1 MRNGRTVSGIVGLVV
16 LLTGLIVPAFAREL
30 RTEPFRSIHEH
41 DALISLL
48 ADSTLCD
55 TSFAEDG
62 KGKTWMAYCDSGRV
76 FVRVSPSAPPLSN
89 DAAGRHWSARM
100 SLSRWGRCLS
110 PVVFELAVPGREPL
124 IVAMWRE
131 EINGQVLVMRSHK
144 APGAWPPQWSTPLVM
159 NLAPPR
165 NDAAQK

>member
-1 MRNGRTVSGIVGLVV
+1 MIRNGRAVLGTASAVV
-16 LLTGLIVPAFAREL
+16 LLTGLMLPGIAREL
-30 RTEPFRSIHEH
+30 RTEPFRSIREH

-62 KGKTWMAYCDSGRV
+62 KGKSWMAYCDSGRV
-76 FVRVSPSAPPLSN
+76 FVRMSPSAPPGV
-89 DAAGRHWSARM
+89 DAAVRHWSARM
-100 SLSRWGRCLS
+100 NLRRWGRCSS

-131 EINGQVLVMRSHK
+131 EVNGQVLVMRSHE

-165 NDAAQK
+165 NDAAEK